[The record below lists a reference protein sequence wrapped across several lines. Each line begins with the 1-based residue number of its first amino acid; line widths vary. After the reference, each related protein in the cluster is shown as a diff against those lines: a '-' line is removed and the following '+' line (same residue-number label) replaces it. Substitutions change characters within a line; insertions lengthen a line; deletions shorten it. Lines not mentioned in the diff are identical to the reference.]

1 MLLFDET
8 FKWQL
13 AQIRDAEPEAVCI
26 DLANRHLA
34 RFDFLHKVLT
44 LDVPTAQSALNSLNP
59 NADGPTIFPASGGF
73 LGPKSSVSFG
83 NHPPSGAIL
92 RYEIGRDLGATPNVS
107 ADSPAMSNDVS
118 LHFSFS
124 SPEPVFVKARYF
136 AANDNPVSAQSFA
149 TYRAPLDAVLIQI
162 IRDSAA
168 ASDSDFSKWA
178 AVLLT
183 MFLLPKFRNSPE
195 NRAALVAALEY
206 RHHNLVYALTTQSA
220 AAYDSLP
227 PATKP
232 PPVVASV
239 VSRFNHGDA
248 GVFDLPL
255 STSKVVIE
263 PRRSSAGFYQII
275 FTFNTVVTSGTARVV
290 SGTAAIDDVD
300 DETGIIFNNDNTMT
314 VLLRDVADKQ
324 IVTLAVYNVAGPNSS
339 PLPSDGVQIGFLQGD
354 IDQDGA
360 VTGYPGG
367 PDLFRVMGNRIRSTD
382 SEPARRAN
390 FLSDV
395 NADGDIELADER
407 IVRNKSGN
415 SVFLPVGPFGASVQ
429 VNGEV
434 WPWGLFT
441 FGPGNSQ
448 GVYLGPTPTGVNWA
462 FVAGTPPDPIT
473 GVILPQ
479 IRWLYDDPYTIDP
492 QTGFDD
498 VGAQDIYN
506 IGLSGDDSWV
516 IAEAA
521 HLDKWGDPRELIRNP
536 LTSFTGGGR
545 TLVF

>member
-13 AQIRDAEPEAVCI
+13 AQIREAEPEAACI

-44 LDVPTAQSALNSLNP
+44 IDAPAAQSALNSLNP
-59 NADGPTIFPASGGF
+59 NADGPAIFPASGF
-73 LGPKSSVSFG
+73 LGPKSTVSFD
-83 NHPPSGAIL
+83 NRPPAGAVL
-92 RYEIGRDLGATPNVS
+92 RYEIGHDLGATPNVTATS
-107 ADSPAMSNDVS
+107 TVMANDVS
-118 LHFSFS
+118 LHLSF
-124 SPEPVFVKARYF
+124 PGTVPVFVKARYF

-149 TYRAPLDAVLIQI
+149 AYRAPLDAVLIQI

-168 ASDSDFSKWA
+168 ASDSDFNKWA

-232 PPVVASV
+232 SPVVTSV

-255 STSKVVIE
+255 STSKVIIE
-263 PRRSSAGFYQII
+263 PRRSSADYYRIV

-324 IVTLAVYNVAGPNSS
+324 IVTLAVYNVSGPNSS

-354 IDQDGA
+354 VDQSGA
-360 VTGYPGG
+360 VVGYPGG
-367 PDLFRVMGNRIRSTD
+367 ADLFRVMGNRIRSTD
-382 SEPARRAN
+382 SEPARGNN

-395 NADGDIELADER
+395 NADGDIDLADER

-415 SVFLPVGPFGASVQ
+415 ALFLPVGPLGAGVQ

-434 WPWGLFT
+434 WPWRLFSPA
-441 FGPGNSQ
+441 PGVVEPQ
-448 GVYLGPTPTGVNWA
+448 GTYAGPTPPGVFYA
-462 FVAGTPPDPIT
+462 TVEKIDDPADNPSTI
-473 GVILPQ
+473 Q
-479 IRWLYDDPYTIDP
+479 IRWFYTNSD
-492 QTGFDD
+492 
-498 VGAQDIYN
+498 QDIYRL
-506 IGLSGDDSWV
+506 IYSGDESWV
-516 IAEAA
+516 LKEDPVHI
-521 HLDKWGDPRELIRNP
+521 DTWGEPISPRTN
-536 LTSFTGGGR
+536 LTSFIGDGR
-545 TLVF
+545 TLVL